1 MSESGY
7 KKNGRNKKMKEC
19 ANKKIMYM
27 KRGRGNNRYK
37 NER

>member
-19 ANKKIMYM
+19 ANKKNNVYE
-27 KRGRGNNRYK
+27 KR
-37 NER
+37 ERKQQV